1 MLYTHVLGV
10 FLFLQLIIMMT
21 KQQDSVIADIKTWLF
36 PTAVTVIGIF
46 AGMTLKDIKDDL
58 AEVKADVKA
67 LMVQSS
73 VDKTRIDNLEREVYE
88 HRGGKTASFPIED
101 VPKANAYAVLSNNK
115 LINKR

>member
-1 MLYTHVLGV
+1 MLYTYVLGV

-36 PTAVTVIGIF
+36 PSAVTVIGIF

-88 HRGGKTASFPIED
+88 HRGKTASFPMQD
-101 VPKANAYAVLSNNK
+101 VPKANVYAVLPNNK
-115 LINKR
+115 LTKKW

>member
-1 MLYTHVLGV
+1 
-10 FLFLQLIIMMT
+10 MMT
-21 KQQDSVIADIKTWLF
+21 KQQGSVIADVKTWLF
-36 PTAVTVIGIF
+36 PSVVTLIGIF

-88 HRGGKTASFPIED
+88 HRGGKTASFPIQD
-101 VPKANAYAVLSNNK
+101 VPRANVYAVLTDNK
-115 LINKR
+115 LIKKW

>member
-1 MLYTHVLGV
+1 
-10 FLFLQLIIMMT
+10 MMT
-21 KQQDSVIADIKTWLF
+21 KQQGSVIADVKTWLF

-88 HRGGKTASFPIED
+88 HRGGKTASFPMQDI
-101 VPKANAYAVLSNNK
+101 PRANVYAVLPSNK
-115 LINKR
+115 LTKNW

>member
-1 MLYTHVLGV
+1 
-10 FLFLQLIIMMT
+10 MMT
-21 KQQDSVIADIKTWLF
+21 KQQGSVIADVKTWLF
-36 PTAVTVIGIF
+36 PSAVTVIGIF

-88 HRGGKTASFPIED
+88 HRGGKTASFPMQDI
-101 VPKANAYAVLSNNK
+101 PKANVYAVLPNNK
-115 LINKR
+115 LTKKLVNYEEILF

>member
-1 MLYTHVLGV
+1 MHPCLGV

-21 KQQDSVIADIKTWLF
+21 KQQDSVIADVKTWLF
-36 PTAVTVIGIF
+36 PIAVTVIGIF

-88 HRGGKTASFPIED
+88 HRGGKTASFPIQD
-101 VPKANAYAVLSNNK
+101 DPKANVYAVLPDSK
-115 LINKR
+115 LTKKW